1 MDRTDRALLAAGVA
15 GFGFSGVIDVLL
27 LHLVL
32 QLHHL
37 VSGVYDPSTL
47 SGLRT
52 NLVADGL
59 FTITMLGVMLVGL
72 GWIWR
77 VERRTADPL
86 RVVPLAGAGL
96 LGLGVF
102 DLFDVLVNHYLLGLH
117 HATHGPGNFD
127 PHWVVASLAFAAAG
141 ALVLWDR

>member
-37 VSGVYDPSTL
+37 LSSVYDPSSL

-52 NLVADGL
+52 NMVADGL
-59 FTITMLGVMLVGL
+59 FTIAMLGVMFVGL

-77 VERRTADPL
+77 IERRSANPL
-86 RVVPLAGAGL
+86 AVVPLAGAGL
-96 LGLGVF
+96 LGLAAF

-127 PHWVVASLAFAAAG
+127 PHWVVASLALAAAG
-141 ALVLWDR
+141 ALVLWYR